1 MAARSRSRRA
11 HRLSPSVGPLADVKK
26 LKDQHWART
35 RDPHGA
41 GAKKSRTAADGLI
54 DSDSEDEKVVQ
65 ATKRKAAP
73 VENSKPLTGGPVK
86 PKIVA
91 PPQKKAKSAA

>member
-1 MAARSRSRRA
+1 MTRTLAA
-11 HRLSPSVGPLADVKK
+11 ADEQK
-26 LKDQHWART
+26 LKDAHRDKAREEQGGEKKAT
-35 RDPHGA
+35 A
-41 GAKKSRTAADGLI
+41 GHDGLI

-73 VENSKPLTGGPVK
+73 AAKSAPETTETKSAP
-86 PKIVA
+86 